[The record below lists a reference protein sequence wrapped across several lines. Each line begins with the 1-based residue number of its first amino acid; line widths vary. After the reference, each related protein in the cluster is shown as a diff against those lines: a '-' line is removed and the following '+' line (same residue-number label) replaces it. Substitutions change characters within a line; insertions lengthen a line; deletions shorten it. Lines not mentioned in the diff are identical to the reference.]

1 MQALS
6 QVGRCCTFDATGDGY
21 GRGEGFVMMLL
32 YPSKRLSN
40 EKKLPLSFI
49 SGSAVNQVDSNSYLH
64 AIVIDY
70 VLERACFLARKIV
83 ASIK

>member
-6 QVGRCCTFDATGDGY
+6 QVGRCCTFDATGEGY

-49 SGSAVNQVDSNSYLH
+49 SGSAVNQVTPT
-64 AIVIDY
+64 AIFMLLLLIM
-70 VLERACFLARKIV
+70 C
-83 ASIK
+83 